1 MARLK
6 KRADGRYCKQVY
18 IGTVD
23 GKKKYKQIMGGTI
36 AEVEKAA
43 AELKL
48 AIGKGLDPS
57 QMDTTLGT
65 LCNHFIGLKHAQG
78 VGVSWAQS
86 LRIYLNYFLD
96 LFDLPVSKIKTSQ
109 LQEVLNGLAVYS
121 GGQKPL
127 GHKTLMEARR
137 AIRCVFDLAIPE
149 IIQYNPAARLVLP
162 AGAPAVKREPITDA
176 QRQWII
182 DTPHRA
188 QTAAMIMLYA
198 GLRRGEV
205 CALTWADIN
214 LRDATIRVNKALDF
228 KGGREKCTK
237 TQAGDRVVHM
247 PAILVDYLAAQPHNT
262 LYVVQTARGGRMTDT
277 AWRRMWASYM
287 SDLNVKYG
295 YAGLGKKNK
304 PGGLELK
311 IQEFTAHQLRH
322 TFASMLYMAGVD
334 VLIAR
339 DQLGHTDIKTTL
351 AIYTHLDKLYKR
363 NGMGQLNQYLGYNAG
378 TMQHG

>member
-1 MARLK
+1 MVRLK

-18 IGTVD
+18 IGTID
-23 GKKKYKQIMGGTI
+23 GKKKYKQIMGSTI
-36 AEVEKAA
+36 AEVEKSA

-57 QMDTTLGT
+57 QMDTTLGA
-65 LCNHFIGLKHAQG
+65 LCDHFICLKQAQG
-78 VGVSWAQS
+78 VGVSWGKS
-86 LRIYLNYFLD
+86 LKLYTGYFSAF
-96 LFDLPVSKIKTSQ
+96 FDVPIAKIKTAQ
-109 LQEVLNGLAVYS
+109 LQEVLNSLAVYA

-127 GHKTLMEARR
+127 SHKTLMEARR

-162 AGAPAVKREPITDA
+162 AGAPAEKREPITDV
-176 QRQWII
+176 QRQWIL

-198 GLRRGEV
+198 GLRRGEA

-214 LRDATIRVNKALDF
+214 LRDATIRVNKSLDF
-228 KGGREKCTK
+228 KGGREKSTK
-237 TQAGDRVVHM
+237 TQAGNRVVHI
-247 PAILVDYLAAQPHNT
+247 PAILVDYLAAQSHNT

-277 AWRRMWASYM
+277 AWRRLWNSYM
-287 SDLNVKYG
+287 NDFNVKYG
-295 YAGLGKKNK
+295 YAGNANKNK
-304 PGGLELK
+304 PGGLEFK

-334 VLIAR
+334 VLTAR

-351 AIYTHLDKLYKR
+351 AIYTHLDKQYKR
-363 NGMGQLNQYLGYNAG
+363 NGMDQLNQYLGYNAG